1 MKRREDPSRVR
12 FATFALSLFLTL
24 PAYGALGVEDLK
36 LDRLAKPI
44 TSLSVEERRIF
55 DEAIGLIRAGNH
67 SLALAR
73 LSGLKEANPKNSAVR
88 VASSYVLLQAGNL
101 LGAFEDAEKAESGEA
116 NGYLCWFLAKVSLA
130 TGQTAACKR
139 EVEHL
144 KTVPEYREAAKEIEK
159 ELKKKRG

>member
-1 MKRREDPSRVR
+1 MR
-12 FATFALSLFLTL
+12 FATLTLFLLLTL
-24 PAYGALGVEDLK
+24 PARAALGPEDLK
-36 LDRLAKPI
+36 LDRLTKPI
-44 TSLSVEERRIF
+44 TSLSPEERKIF
-55 DEAIGLIRAGNH
+55 DEAIGLIRSGNH

-73 LSGLKEANPKNSAVR
+73 LTSLKEANPKNTAVR

-101 LGAFEDAEKAESGEA
+101 LGAFDDAEKAEAGEA

-130 TGQTAACKR
+130 TGQPAACKR

-144 KTVPEYREAAKEIEK
+144 KTVPEYREAAKQIEK